1 MVAWGVTT
9 QDVLD
14 ATGERVS
21 DAVITMAASDVDIYT
36 NRTEAASAVMV
47 ARDIHWIRQAVI
59 RQAAWLPYQPGIAGR
74 VSTTRVVQD
83 GVTTEVGGTQGTARP
98 HANDLAPL
106 AARAIKNLSWKG
118 SRSVPMKNTS
128 PHHNCNVWDPLQEI
142 NDCCD
147 RWEDL

>member
-1 MVAWGVTT
+1 MVWGVTV

-21 DAVITMAASDVDIYT
+21 EAVITMASSDVDIYT
-36 NRTEAASAVMV
+36 NRTEAASGVMQ
-47 ARDIHWIRQAVI
+47 ARDLHWIRQAVI
-59 RQAAWLPYQPGIAGR
+59 RQAAWLPYQPGVAGR
-74 VSTTRVVQD
+74 ISTTRVVQD
-83 GVTTEVGGTQGTARP
+83 GVTVETGLTTSGAARP
-98 HANDLAPL
+98 HANDLAPM

-128 PHHNCNVWDPLQEI
+128 RRRCGHVWDPTLEA

-147 RWEDL
+147 HWEEL

>member
-1 MVAWGVTT
+1 MVWGVTV

-21 DAVITMAASDVDIYT
+21 EAVITMASSDVDLYT
-36 NRTEAASAVMV
+36 NRTEAASAVIQ
-47 ARDIHWIRQAVI
+47 ARDLHWIRQAVI

-74 VSTTRVVQD
+74 ISSTRVVQD
-83 GVTTEVGGTQGTARP
+83 GVTVDIAGNQGTARP
-98 HANDLAPL
+98 HANDLAPM

-128 PHHNCNVWDPLQEI
+128 RRRCCGVWDPLLEV
-142 NDCCD
+142 NDCCEH
-147 RWEDL
+147 WEEL